1 MAKANVLIPAYN
13 PNLEWLQEL
22 IQDLNKQD
30 YNDFSVLFI
39 DDGSKEPLDKDW
51 VHRHL
56 KVPFS
61 IIRTSENHGITSAL
75 NRGLAMNDSQFI
87 IRMDADDRMH
97 PQRIS
102 RQINFMESRPEIG
115 ACGSGAVRFG
125 RRSHRFLI
133 KEKHSE
139 IMAEL
144 LFENPFCHPTLC
156 FRQSAVKGLEYPSD
170 VQQAEDYLFWSIL
183 ASKGVQFAN
192 IPDILVGYR
201 VSHSNSSSATKAERF
216 ERYKAIQT
224 SLYRNL
230 FGDKISPEMLQGIEN
245 GAHSCLGY
253 VSSPKDVDVSSKTL
267 DQHVQIVL
275 ETLSLRPDLFQDT
288 AYLKDCLQKRAAIS
302 SSMLATMIKKNSER
316 FFVTGKQNWIK
327 N

>member
-1 MAKANVLIPAYN
+1 MTKATVLIPAYN
-13 PNLEWLQEL
+13 PNLEWLHEL

-39 DDGSKEPLDKDW
+39 DDGSKEPLNKDW

-61 IIRTSENHGITSAL
+61 IFRTTENLGITSAL
-75 NRGLAMNDSQFI
+75 NRGLSMIDSQFI

-102 RQINFMESRPEIG
+102 RQIKFMESHPEIG

-125 RRSHRFLI
+125 RRSHRFPT
-133 KEKHSE
+133 KEKHRD
-139 IMAEL
+139 IMVQL

-216 ERYKAIQT
+216 ERHKAIQA

-230 FGDKISPEMLQGIEN
+230 FGDKLSPEMLQGIEN
-245 GAHSCLGY
+245 GTHSCLGY
-253 VSSPKDVDVSSKTL
+253 VPCPKGVDVSSRTL
-267 DQHVQIVL
+267 HRHVQLVL
-275 ETLSLRPDLFQDT
+275 ETVSLQPDLFQDT
-288 AYLKDCLQKRAAIS
+288 VYLKARLQKRAAIS
-302 SSMLATMIKKNSER
+302 SSMLATKIKKNFER
-316 FFVTGKQNWIK
+316 FFVTGKQNWI
-327 N
+327 